1 MVRKSS
7 KVNTPK
13 KTMNGKGNKISQPKS
28 REQSEQNAI
37 KNMRSLFIIKNKIKT
52 ITGIKTLF
60 KQEDVY

>member
-7 KVNTPK
+7 KANTSK
-13 KTMNGKGNKISQPKS
+13 KTVNGKGNKISEPKS

-37 KNMRSLFIIKNKIKT
+37 KNMRCLFIIKNKSKT

-60 KQEDVY
+60 KEEDVY

>member
-13 KTMNGKGNKISQPKS
+13 KNVNGKGNKISQPKS